1 MLESDKKRSENI
13 IEYLLYMYH
22 TEDVIR
28 SCQLNL
34 DLIKSAII
42 DPSELKDEEKKE
54 LMSWYKEIV
63 HKMEQDNIEDRGHL
77 QELIDIIG
85 ELSYLHSR
93 LISDQTNDKYKSKYD
108 AANSHLV
115 EISQKSS
122 GATLNPIELALN
134 GIYGVMTLKM
144 KKQDVYPETIE
155 AVKTFTEFLAYLG
168 KVYHLVKRGEYRL
181 N

>member
-1 MLESDKKRSENI
+1 MLEADKKRSENI

-22 TEDVIR
+22 TEDVVR

-42 DPSELKDEEKKE
+42 DPSELEDEGKKE
-54 LMSWYKEIV
+54 LMSWYKEVV

-93 LISDQTNDKYKSKYD
+93 LISDQTNDKYKAKYD
-108 AANSHLV
+108 AANSYLV

-144 KKQDVYPETIE
+144 KKQDVFPETIE
-155 AVKTFTEFLAYLG
+155 AVKTFTGFLTYLG